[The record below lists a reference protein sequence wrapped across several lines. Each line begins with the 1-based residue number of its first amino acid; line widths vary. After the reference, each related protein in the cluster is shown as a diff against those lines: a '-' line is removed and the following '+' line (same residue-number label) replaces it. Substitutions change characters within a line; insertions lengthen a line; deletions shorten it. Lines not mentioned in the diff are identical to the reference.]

1 MAFDVSGLTAYI
13 EEQNFPLITKAVTG
27 GRTASLM
34 EKQVGVKGKTK
45 INLMDVDVNFQDGSG
60 CAFNADG
67 DITFTQREIDPA
79 KLKLNMEFCPKTLE
93 GYYLRSQLPSGAHY
107 ESIPFEEQFG
117 AYLVEK
123 IQSELEVM
131 IWQSDST
138 LVSGNLQFF
147 DGLIDVIGGG
157 SYIDANTASF
167 GSGTPLATALTANNM
182 IEAVQRVYEAAAAAI
197 VDKAD
202 AKIFVGYD
210 AFRSLAVGLQS
221 GLGIVTSGGGQLQ
234 NANSSFADLTMILP
248 GTNIEIIAV
257 NGLTGTNDV
266 YCMRTSNMFLG
277 VDLEDDASR
286 IEAWYSK
293 DDRKY
298 KVAVDLTLGVQVA
311 YPDQISAVIL

>member
-1 MAFDVSGLTAYI
+1 
-13 EEQNFPLITKAVTG
+13 
-27 GRTASLM
+27 
-34 EKQVGVKGKTK
+34 
-45 INLMDVDVNFQDGSG
+45 MDVDVNFQDGSG

-67 DITFTQREIDPA
+67 DVTFTQREISPA

-123 IQSELEVM
+123 IQSELELM
-131 IWQSDST
+131 IWKSNAT
-138 LVSGNLQFF
+138 TGTGNLQFF
-147 DGLIDVIGGG
+147 DGLREVITSA
-157 SYIDANTASF
+157 SYIDANTTSYVDSTILS
-167 GSGTPLATALTANNM
+167 GSLNAGNM
-182 IEAVQRVYEAAAAAI
+182 VEAVQRVYAAAAAAI

-210 AFRSLAVGLQS
+210 KFRELAIALQNGMGL
-221 GLGIVTSGGGQLQ
+221 VTAGGQLQ
-234 NANSSFADLTMILP
+234 NANSSFAELTMMLP
-248 GTNIEIIAV
+248 GTNIEIVAV
-257 NGLTGTNDV
+257 NGLTGVNDV
-266 YCMRTSNMFLG
+266 YCSRTSNMFLG
-277 VDLEDDASR
+277 VDLEEDASR

>member
-67 DITFTQREIDPA
+67 DVTFTQREIDPA

-157 SYIDANTASF
+157 SLHQCKYNCIRFGNCSYYCIDCKQHGRGCSASLR
-167 GSGTPLATALTANNM
+167 SGCCCY
-182 IEAVQRVYEAAAAAI
+182 R
-197 VDKAD
+197 
-202 AKIFVGYD
+202 
-210 AFRSLAVGLQS
+210 
-221 GLGIVTSGGGQLQ
+221 
-234 NANSSFADLTMILP
+234 
-248 GTNIEIIAV
+248 
-257 NGLTGTNDV
+257 
-266 YCMRTSNMFLG
+266 
-277 VDLEDDASR
+277 
-286 IEAWYSK
+286 
-293 DDRKY
+293 
-298 KVAVDLTLGVQVA
+298 
-311 YPDQISAVIL
+311 

>member
-34 EKQVGVKGKTK
+34 EKQVGVKGATK

-67 DITFTQREIDPA
+67 DVTFTQREIDPA

-138 LVSGNLQFF
+138 LTSGNLQFF
-147 DGLIDVIGGG
+147 DGLIDVIGAG
-157 SYIDANTASF
+157 SYIDANTTAF
-167 GSGTPLATALTANNM
+167 GSGTALTTALTANNM
-182 IEAVQRVYEAAAAAI
+182 VEAVQRVYEAAAAAI

-210 AFRSLAVGLQS
+210 SFRALALGLQN
-221 GLGIVTSGGGQLQ
+221 GLGIVTAGGQLQ
-234 NANSSFADLTMILP
+234 NAESSFADLTMVLP

-277 VDLEDDASR
+277 VDLEEDASR

>member
-1 MAFDVSGLTAYI
+1 MAFDVSGLTAFI
-13 EEQNFPLITKAVTG
+13 EEQNFPLITAAVTG

-234 NANSSFADLTMILP
+234 NANSSFADLTMVLP
-248 GTNIEIIAV
+248 GTNIEVIAV

-277 VDLEDDASR
+277 VDLEEDASR

-311 YPDQISAVIL
+311 YPDQISAIIL

>member
-27 GRTASLM
+27 SRTASLM
-34 EKQVGVKGKTK
+34 EKQVGVKGATK

-60 CAFNADG
+60 CAFNASG

-123 IQSELEVM
+123 IQSELELM
-131 IWQSDST
+131 IWKSNAST
-138 LVSGNLQFF
+138 GTGNLQFF
-147 DGLIDVIGGG
+147 DGLREVIIGG
-157 SYIDANTASF
+157 SYIDANTTSYVDSTVLS
-167 GSGTPLATALTANNM
+167 GSLNAGNM
-182 IEAVQRVYEAAAAAI
+182 IEAVQRVYAAAAAAI

-210 AFRSLAVGLQS
+210 KFRELAIALQNGMGLA
-221 GLGIVTSGGGQLQ
+221 GAGGQLQ
-234 NANSSFADLTMILP
+234 NANSSFAELTMMLP
-248 GTNIEIIAV
+248 GTNIEIVAV
-257 NGLTGTNDV
+257 NGLTGINDV
-266 YCMRTSNMFLG
+266 YCARTSNMYLG
-277 VDLEDDASR
+277 VDLDSDASSIR
-286 IEAWYSK
+286 SWFSP
-293 DDRKY
+293 DTQKY
-298 KVAVDLTLGVQVA
+298 RVAVDLTLGVQVA
-311 YPDQISAVIL
+311 YPDQISVVSL

>member
-60 CAFNADG
+60 CAFNANG

-107 ESIPFEEQFG
+107 ETIPFEEQFG

-123 IQSELEVM
+123 IQSELELM
-131 IWQSDST
+131 IWKSN
-138 LVSGNLQFF
+138 VASGTGNFQYF
-147 DGLIDVIGGG
+147 DGLREVILGA
-157 SYIDANTASF
+157 SYIDANTTSF
-167 GSGTPLATALTANNM
+167 VDSTVLTGSLTAGNM
-182 IEAVQRVYEAAAAAI
+182 AEAVQRVYVAAAAAI

-202 AKIFVGYD
+202 AKILVGYD
-210 AFRSLAVGLQS
+210 KFRELAVAFQNGMGL
-221 GLGIVTSGGGQLQ
+221 VAAGGQIQ
-234 NANSSFADLTMILP
+234 NANSSFATLTMMLP
-248 GTNIEIIAV
+248 GTNIEIVAV
-257 NGLTGTNDV
+257 NGLTGVNDV
-266 YCMRTSNMFLG
+266 YCSRTSNLFLG
-277 VDLEDDASR
+277 VDLESDASS
-286 IEAWYSK
+286 INAWFSK
-293 DDRKY
+293 DTQKY
-298 KVAVDLTLGVQVA
+298 RVAVDLTLGVQVA
-311 YPDQISAVIL
+311 YPDQISVVSL

>member
-1 MAFDVSGLTAYI
+1 MAFDFPGLSAYI

-60 CAFNADG
+60 CAFVADG

-123 IQSELEVM
+123 IQSELELM
-131 IWQSDST
+131 IWKSNTST
-138 LVSGNLQFF
+138 GTGNLQFF
-147 DGLIDVIGGG
+147 NGLREVIIGG
-157 SYIDANTASF
+157 SYIDANTTSYVDSTVLS
-167 GSGTPLATALTANNM
+167 GSLNAGNM
-182 IEAVQRVYEAAAAAI
+182 IEAVQRVYAAAAAAI

-210 AFRSLAVGLQS
+210 KFRELAIALQNGMGLA
-221 GLGIVTSGGGQLQ
+221 GAGGQLQ
-234 NANSSFADLTMILP
+234 NANSSFAELTMMLP
-248 GTNIEIIAV
+248 GTNIEIVAV
-257 NGLTGTNDV
+257 NGLTGINDV
-266 YCMRTSNMFLG
+266 YCARTSNMFLG
-277 VDLEDDASR
+277 VDLDSDASS
-286 IEAWYSK
+286 INAWFSK
-293 DDRKY
+293 DQQKY
-298 KVAVDLTLGVQVA
+298 RVAVELTLGVQVA

>member
-34 EKQVGVKGKTK
+34 EKQVGVKGKSK
-45 INLMDVDVNFQDGSG
+45 INLMDVDVNFRDGSG
-60 CAFNADG
+60 CSWDQDG
-67 DITFTQREIDPA
+67 DIAFTQREIDPA

-117 AYLVEK
+117 AYLAEK
-123 IQSELEVM
+123 IQSELELM
-131 IWQSDST
+131 IWKSNAT
-138 LVSGNLQFF
+138 TGTGNFQFF
-147 DGLIDVIGGG
+147 DGLREVITSA
-157 SYIDANTASF
+157 SYIDANTTSYVDSTVLS
-167 GSGTPLATALTANNM
+167 GSLNAGNM
-182 IEAVQRVYEAAAAAI
+182 IEAVQRVYAAAAAAI

-210 AFRSLAVGLQS
+210 KFRELAIALQNGMGLA
-221 GLGIVTSGGGQLQ
+221 GAGGQLQ
-234 NANSSFADLTMILP
+234 NANSSFAELTMMLP
-248 GTNIEIIAV
+248 GTNIEIVAV
-257 NGLTGTNDV
+257 NGLTGINDV
-266 YCMRTSNMFLG
+266 YCSRTSNMFLG

-293 DDRKY
+293 DDRLFR
-298 KVAVDLTLGVQVA
+298 VAVDLTLGVQVA
-311 YPDQISAVIL
+311 YPDQISVVSL